1 MQGRKPTVSNVVPLK
16 GNAPRLPPAK
26 LAAKLCPRGVTK
38 EERKEWMRVATMLAE
53 PTIDRL
59 KPHFV
64 DSILEYCRATIR
76 LRMFRNYFATNGAD
90 IVGDAAGSEKT
101 GNDVE
106 RVTGEPG
113 LDAEMYV
120 VHGRNGTQLKS
131 HPFVAQM
138 NEAWRQWRSL
148 MMECGLS
155 IASERNMIPG
165 QGNLF
170 DDPANEFYP
179 GR

>member
-1 MQGRKPTVSNVVPLK
+1 MQGRKPKQSNIVPLTGAK
-16 GNAPRLPPAK
+16 APRLTPK
-26 LAAKLCPRGVTK
+26 QLAAKLRPRGLTK
-38 EERKEWMRVATMLAE
+38 EEAKEWNRVAVVLAE
-53 PTIDRL
+53 PGLDRL

-64 DSILEYCRATIR
+64 DSVLEYCRATIR
-76 LRMFRNYFATNGAD
+76 LRMFRNYFASNSVELTEEEG
-90 IVGDAAGSEKT
+90 IGS
-101 GNDVE
+101 GNVVA
-106 RVTGEPG
+106 RVTGQPG

-170 DDPANEFYP
+170 DDPAAEFY
-179 GR
+179 GG

>member
-1 MQGRKPTVSNVVPLK
+1 MQGRKPKANNVVPLTGAK
-16 GNAPRLPPAK
+16 APRLSPAA
-26 LAAKLCPRGVTK
+26 LAKKLCPKGVTK
-38 EERKEWMRVATMLAE
+38 EERKEWMRVAVILAD
-53 PTIDRL
+53 PALDRL

-64 DSILEYCRATIR
+64 DSVLEYCRATIR
-76 LRMFRNYFATNGAD
+76 LRMFRNYFAENKVKLTEEEG
-90 IVGDAAGSEKT
+90 IGG
-101 GNDVE
+101 GNVVA
-106 RVTGEPG
+106 RVTGKPG

-120 VHGRNGTQLKS
+120 VHGRNGTQLKA

-138 NEAWRQWRSL
+138 NETWRQWRSL

-170 DDPANEFYP
+170 DDPAAEFY
-179 GR
+179 GNG